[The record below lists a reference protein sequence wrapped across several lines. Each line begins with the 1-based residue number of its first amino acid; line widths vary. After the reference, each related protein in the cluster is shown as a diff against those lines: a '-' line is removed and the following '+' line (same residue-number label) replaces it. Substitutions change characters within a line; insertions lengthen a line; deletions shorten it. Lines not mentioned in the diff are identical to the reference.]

1 LSYSSSTPPTV
12 MNALLKESRTNSQ
25 HYSRDGDLATG
36 GLGETSILHRF
47 DIPNIAHNGCAFSL
61 DRSLDLGVGG
71 DGVIGRRVSF
81 VHEQTVLGEGI
92 LGWN

>member
-1 LSYSSSTPPTV
+1 ML
-12 MNALLKESRTNSQ
+12 EEFRTNTQ
-25 HYSRDGDLATG
+25 PYSRDGDLATG

-47 DIPNIAHNGCAFSL
+47 AIPHIAHNGHAFSL
-61 DRSLDLGVGG
+61 DQSLDLGVGG

-81 VHEQTVLGEGI
+81 VHQQIVLGEGI

>member
-1 LSYSSSTPPTV
+1 
-12 MNALLKESRTNSQ
+12 M
-25 HYSRDGDLATG
+25 
-36 GLGETSILHRF
+36 HRF
-47 DIPNIAHNGCAFSL
+47 DIPHIAHSGCAFSL
-61 DRSLDLGVGG
+61 DQSLDLGVGG